1 MRPGQAVTP
10 ADRSC
15 LNSETGWAACARNT
29 RAALWPWRRAKA
41 EAIAGFPLTAKVWR
55 FALALLASLWTAS
68 VHAHKPSDSYLALSV
83 QGERVAGQWDIALR
97 DLDFA
102 IGLDAD
108 SDGKITWGEVKA
120 KHQEIGAYAMARLA
134 VAADGAACPAMIT
147 VHLIDNHSDGAYA
160 VLRFAAACPRV
171 PDELQVIYRLF
182 FDIDPQHK
190 GLLRLEAG
198 GETRTAIFSPETAQQ
213 TFKLARQSPWKQF
226 LDYLA
231 TGVEHIWKGYD
242 HILFL
247 LSLLLPAV
255 VVRDKK
261 RWVPS
266 DGFRAAFI
274 DVLKIV
280 TAFTVAHS
288 ITLSLATLQVVS
300 LPARISESAI
310 AMSVVLAA
318 LNNLFP
324 IVGGKR
330 WLVAFCFGLIH
341 GFGFA
346 NVLTD
351 LGLPRGVLA
360 LALVGFNLG
369 VEAGQ
374 IALVAVFL
382 PVAYLLR
389 RTWLYRSLVLVGGSS
404 AIVAVAALWFVE
416 RALNLKFLPVH

>member
-1 MRPGQAVTP
+1 
-10 ADRSC
+10 
-15 LNSETGWAACARNT
+15 
-29 RAALWPWRRAKA
+29 
-41 EAIAGFPLTAKVWR
+41 
-55 FALALLASLWTAS
+55 
-68 VHAHKPSDSYLALSV
+68 
-83 QGERVAGQWDIALR
+83 
-97 DLDFA
+97 
-102 IGLDAD
+102 
-108 SDGKITWGEVKA
+108 VKA
-120 KHQEIGAYAMARLA
+120 RHQDITAYAMARLA
-134 VAADGAACPAMIT
+134 IRADGAACPAEVT
-147 VHLIDNHSDGAYA
+147 QHLIDNHSDGAYA
-160 VLRFAAACPRV
+160 ILRFAASCPHA
-171 PDELQVIYRLF
+171 PQDLQLIYRLF
-182 FDIDPQHK
+182 FDVDPQHK

-198 GETRTAIFSPETAQQ
+198 GATRTAIFSPEAARQ
-213 TFKLARQSPWKQF
+213 TFKLAQPGLWNQF

-255 VVRDKK
+255 VVRGKK
-261 RWVPS
+261 QWMPAI
-266 DGFRAAFI
+266 GFRVAFI

-280 TAFTVAHS
+280 TAFTIAHS

-351 LGLPRGVLA
+351 LGLPRNVLA

-369 VEAGQ
+369 VELGQ
-374 IALVAVFL
+374 ITIVAIFL
-382 PVAYLLR
+382 PIAYLLR
-389 RTWLYRSLVLVGGSS
+389 RTWFYRNLVLVGGSS
-404 AIVAVAALWFVE
+404 SIAAVAVAWFVE
-416 RALNLKFLPVH
+416 RAFDLKFLPVH

>member
-1 MRPGQAVTP
+1 MK
-10 ADRSC
+10 
-15 LNSETGWAACARNT
+15 E
-29 RAALWPWRRAKA
+29 
-41 EAIAGFPLTAKVWR
+41 WR
-55 FALALLASLWTAS
+55 FALVLLASLWAAS
-68 VHAHKPSDSYLALSV
+68 AHAHKPSDSYLALSV
-83 QGERVAGQWDIALR
+83 HGERVTGQWDIALR

-108 SDGKITWGEVKA
+108 SNGEITWGEVKA
-120 KHQEIGAYAMARLA
+120 KHKEIAAYAVARLA
-134 VAADGAACPAMIT
+134 IATDSATCPVTIAG
-147 VHLIDNHSDGAYA
+147 HLIDNHSDGAYA
-160 VLRFAAACPRV
+160 VVRFTTACPRV
-171 PDELQVIYRLF
+171 PDELQVTYRLF

-198 GETRTAIFSPETAQQ
+198 GETRTAIFSPETARQ
-213 TFKLARQSPWKQF
+213 TFKLARLSRWKQF

-255 VVRDKK
+255 VVRGKK
-261 RWVPS
+261 QWAPS
-266 DGFRAAFI
+266 ERFRAASI
-274 DVLKIV
+274 DVLKVV
-280 TAFTVAHS
+280 TAFTIAHS
-288 ITLSLATLQVVS
+288 ITLSLATLRVAS

-310 AMSVVLAA
+310 AISVVLAA

-324 IVGGKR
+324 IVRGRR

-341 GFGFA
+341 GFGIA
-346 NVLTD
+346 SVLTD
-351 LGLPRGVLA
+351 LQLPSGVLA

-369 VEAGQ
+369 VEVGQ
-374 IALVAVFL
+374 IAIVAVFL

-404 AIVAVAALWFVE
+404 AIVVVAALWFVE
-416 RALNLKFLPVH
+416 RALDIRFLPIH

>member
-1 MRPGQAVTP
+1 MPICRFAP
-10 ADRSC
+10 A
-15 LNSETGWAACARNT
+15 LLL
-29 RAALWPWRRAKA
+29 ALWP
-41 EAIAGFPLTAKVWR
+41 AIAY
-55 FALALLASLWTAS
+55 
-68 VHAHKPSDSYLALSV
+68 AHKPSDSYLALSV
-83 QGERVAGQWDIALR
+83 QGDSVAGQWDIALR

-102 IGLDAD
+102 IGLDSGAD
-108 SDGKITWGEVKA
+108 GEITWGEVKA
-120 KHQEIGAYAMARLA
+120 KHKEIAAYAMARLA
-134 VAADGAACPAMIT
+134 IGGDGAACPVA
-147 VHLIDNHSDGAYA
+147 VREHLIDNHSDGAYA
-160 VLRFAAACPRV
+160 VLRFTAVCPHPPDDLRV
-171 PDELQVIYRLF
+171 TYRLF

-190 GLLRLEAG
+190 GLLRLEVGSAA
-198 GETRTAIFSPETAQQ
+198 RTAIFSPQTAQQ
-213 TFKLARQSPWKQF
+213 TFKLSRPSLWKQF
-226 LDYLA
+226 LDYLV
-231 TGVEHIWKGYD
+231 TGVMHIWTGYD

-255 VVRDKK
+255 VVRGKK
-261 RWVPS
+261 QWMPS
-266 DGFRAAFI
+266 EGFRSAFI

-288 ITLSLATLQVVS
+288 LTLSLATLHVVS

-324 IVGGKR
+324 IVRGRR
-330 WLVAFCFGLIH
+330 WVVAFCFGLIH

-346 NVLTD
+346 SVLTD
-351 LGLPRGVLA
+351 LGLPSAVLA

-374 IALVAVFL
+374 IAIVGMFL
-382 PVAYLLR
+382 PLAYLLR

-416 RALNLKFLPVH
+416 RAFDLKFVSGY